1 MFHYKGKINK
11 ILVPVDGSDN
21 ACKAVD
27 RAIDMAEKAK
37 ASLEFV
43 YVASHINEHIP
54 SEIVFDRIW
63 EKLPQGIAATKHV
76 ETGSRPKAIIRVAQ
90 ETNSDIIIMG
100 SRGLGIFKG
109 ALIGSVSQKVIEDS
123 PIPVMVVK

>member
-1 MFHYKGKINK
+1 MSKINK

-27 RAIDMAEKAK
+27 QAISLAEKAG

-43 YVASHINEHIP
+43 YVSSHINEHIP
-54 SEIVFDRIW
+54 SDIIFDRIW
-63 EKLPQGIAATKHV
+63 EKLPKD
-76 ETGSRPKAIIRVAQ
+76 IIRVAQ

-123 PIPVMVVK
+123 PVPVMVVK

>member
-1 MFHYKGKINK
+1 MGKINK

-63 EKLPQGIAATKHV
+63 EKLPQGVSATKHV

>member
-1 MFHYKGKINK
+1 MFHYKEDFIMGKINK

-63 EKLPQGIAATKHV
+63 ENC
-76 ETGSRPKAIIRVAQ
+76 RR
-90 ETNSDIIIMG
+90 
-100 SRGLGIFKG
+100 
-109 ALIGSVSQKVIEDS
+109 ALQLQNTWKQVPVRKPLSEWRRK
-123 PIPVMVVK
+123 PIPI

>member
-1 MFHYKGKINK
+1 MGKINK

-43 YVASHINEHIP
+43 YFGKNYQQ
-54 SEIVFDRIW
+54 VF
-63 EKLPQGIAATKHV
+63 LQ
-76 ETGSRPKAIIRVAQ
+76 Q
-90 ETNSDIIIMG
+90 NM
-100 SRGLGIFKG
+100 
-109 ALIGSVSQKVIEDS
+109 
-123 PIPVMVVK
+123 

>member
-1 MFHYKGKINK
+1 MNKITK

-27 RAIDMAEKAK
+27 QAIDLAQRTK

-43 YVASHINEHIP
+43 YVSSHINEHIP
-54 SEIVFDRIW
+54 SDIVFDRIW
-63 EKLPQGIAATKHV
+63 EKLPANIPAVKHV
-76 ETGSRPKAIIRVAQ
+76 ETGSRPKAILKVAG
-90 ETNSDIIIMG
+90 ETNANLIIMG

-123 PIPVMVVK
+123 KIPVMVVK

>member
-1 MFHYKGKINK
+1 MSKINK

-21 ACKAVD
+21 ACKAGD
-27 RAIDMAEKAK
+27 QAISLAEKAG

-43 YVASHINEHIP
+43 YVSSHINEHIP
-54 SEIVFDRIW
+54 SDIIFDRIW
-63 EKLPQGIAATKHV
+63 EKLPKDITATKHV

-123 PIPVMVVK
+123 PVPVMVVK